1 MNENP
6 QNNYPR
12 LDSFFSEILNLT
24 SSLWHKLLSNFQ
36 CRPTNPVQL
45 FFRLIFHLEVVIHSH
60 AVPSETPNHFNG
72 LSQAIDFNELGI
84 ACVVFISLGL
94 VSRFTIVISIIY
106 IVIFHMSSNSLVIT
120 DSLNPA
126 VALCGRF
133 QGLDFPRRVPRAL
146 EKLHSHQS
154 KSVVTCMRSRQCSSM
169 SILEPR
175 FANKSLRRHARE

>member
-24 SSLWHKLLSNFQ
+24 SSLWQKLLSNFQ

-72 LSQAIDFNELGI
+72 LSQPIDFNELGI

-133 QGLDFPRRVPRAL
+133 QGLDSVCSGFPRRGAP
-146 EKLHSHQS
+146 
-154 KSVVTCMRSRQCSSM
+154 C
-169 SILEPR
+169 
-175 FANKSLRRHARE
+175 ARETSFPSKQIGCNLHAIPAMQLYEYPGAKVRK